1 MFPSHVL
8 LRLPN
13 PRPARCETHFI
24 CKNSPKIVREW
35 QGYEGD
41 GGLGGRGG
49 SCPCPH
55 YQSSVVSLPLRGV
68 GDGGTRLGFSVYLP
82 PPLILIRVWSW
93 LGQGKRGEG
102 GQASVFHPSGYE
114 PFTLVSNFGRKGSVL
129 RSPRWEDSLGGGGC
143 PGGCWCVQGPEA
155 EAEAEAVALAA
166 PRGRL

>member
-1 MFPSHVL
+1 M
-8 LRLPN
+8 R
-13 PRPARCETHFI
+13 AT
-24 CKNSPKIVREW
+24 
-35 QGYEGD
+35 
-41 GGLGGRGG
+41 GGLEAEVDPVHALITRVQL
-49 SCPCPH
+49 CPSPCM
-55 YQSSVVSLPLRGV
+55 GV
-68 GDGGTRLGFSVYLP
+68 GGGGGGTRLGFSVYLP

-143 PGGCWCVQGPEA
+143 PGGCWCVQGPEV
-155 EAEAEAVALAA
+155 EAEAVALAA